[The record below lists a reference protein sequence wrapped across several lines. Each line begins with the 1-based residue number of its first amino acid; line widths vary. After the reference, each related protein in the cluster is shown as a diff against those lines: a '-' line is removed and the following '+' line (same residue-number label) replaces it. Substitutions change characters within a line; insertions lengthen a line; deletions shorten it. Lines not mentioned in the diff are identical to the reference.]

1 MKKILKLS
9 CLIIYIAL
17 SITLIIESC
26 ITGDSSTNQS
36 NAVGGTIANVF
47 NDISGDQSKKIE
59 PTKLTIDNK
68 NEINNVFVYD
78 SYSLKTTLE
87 PNNTTFTSLIYS
99 SSDEEIAKVDNTGK
113 INFLKKG
120 KVKIEVKNKEYL
132 NVFDNIE
139 INVNE
144 VIATKFETNIKNAK
158 FDNELNAYILE
169 TSSIYNL
176 INEFSPNNTTDKN
189 VNYILDNNEYLKVE
203 NNYIIPLK
211 HSYNKITKLKIIH
224 GDLIN
229 ELNIIVKEP
238 YIIDINDFNVND
250 EEIYVDQILTPTISF
265 NPQYPTYIDYSLS
278 STSNNIEIIDNKIKG
293 LKTSNNNIIT
303 LKLNK
308 YNLSKDFNIT
318 VKEKEKI
325 SNIDP
330 LIPYLVKGVNN
341 QIYLN
346 PDKKYYDN
354 DFIYKSN
361 DESIIEINNN
371 IVIPKNIGKTSYF

>member
-158 FDNELNAYILE
+158 YDNELNAYILE

-189 VNYILDNNEYLKVE
+189 VNYILDNNEYLKIE

-211 HSYNKITKLKIIH
+211 HSYNQITKLKIIH

-229 ELNIIVKEP
+229 ELNIIVK
-238 YIIDINDFNVND
+238 
-250 EEIYVDQILTPTISF
+250 
-265 NPQYPTYIDYSLS
+265 
-278 STSNNIEIIDNKIKG
+278 
-293 LKTSNNNIIT
+293 
-303 LKLNK
+303 
-308 YNLSKDFNIT
+308 
-318 VKEKEKI
+318 
-325 SNIDP
+325 
-330 LIPYLVKGVNN
+330 
-341 QIYLN
+341 
-346 PDKKYYDN
+346 
-354 DFIYKSN
+354 
-361 DESIIEINNN
+361 
-371 IVIPKNIGKTSYF
+371 